1 VPRFRPDLEAIPTY
15 DPGRPL
21 DEVARQLGL
30 DSIADLASNESPVEP
45 LPEVMAAIATAAA
58 RVNRYPSTDARE
70 LVRALA
76 GLYDVDPEF
85 VWVAPGSTALL
96 TSVALAATG
105 PGTSVVFADPSFVM
119 YRMATAIAGATPLP
133 VPLDPQWRLDTDA
146 MIAAVRD
153 DTNVIYYC
161 NPNNPTGTHTPH
173 SDVERLIAS
182 VPDRVTIVID
192 EAYGEYVTAPD
203 WSSAIPLGV
212 RHDNVLVSRTF
223 SKVYGLAGERVGYA
237 VGHPSLLRAL
247 SRPQPPYA
255 VSTLAQVAAV
265 EALRHQ
271 DRIAQRVRAT
281 VAGRERIATRLRQ
294 LGQFALDSQTN
305 FVLWRPATASSAAA
319 DALLRRGTLVR
330 TLEPWVR
337 ITVGTPEENE
347 RCLAGIE
354 AAIGAGLI

>member
-1 VPRFRPDLEAIPTY
+1 MPRFRPDLEAIPTY

-45 LPEVMAAIATAAA
+45 LPEVMAAIAAAAA
-58 RVNRYPSTDARE
+58 RINRYPSTDARE
-70 LVRALA
+70 LVRDLA

-119 YRMATAIAGATPLP
+119 YRMAAAIAGATPLP
-133 VPLDPQWRLDTDA
+133 VPLNPQWRLDTDA

-161 NPNNPTGTHTPH
+161 NPNNPTGTHTPY
-173 SDVERLIAS
+173 SDVERLIDS

-271 DRIAQRVRAT
+271 DRIAQRVRDT
-281 VAGRERIATRLRQ
+281 VAGRERIVARLRQ

-305 FVLWRPATASSAAA
+305 FVLWRPARSAAAA

-330 TLEPWVR
+330 TLGPWVR

-347 RCLAGIE
+347 RCLTGIE
-354 AAIGAGLI
+354 AAIGASLI